1 MDWSGFVPTL
11 LATLAGASVGVA
23 GVYLAFRW
31 ESRRNYESALDGA
44 LATVMR
50 EFAARNE
57 ALNHWS
63 ADLAKASSGPAPPDL
78 ALVASIEVAE
88 MLARGKDFEFMKQV
102 AITYLQ
108 IKNSAPLRQ
117 ANANAVVV
125 GTIGRWRGGWWD
137 AEKAQASLDTA
148 KSLASGR
155 VDNDDATKGDP

>member
-11 LATLAGASVGVA
+11 LATLGGAGIGVF

-31 ESRRNYESALDGA
+31 ESRRHRDTALTEA

-57 ALNHWS
+57 ALYAWM
-63 ADLAKASSGPAPPDL
+63 AQEAASTPTPPPPDL
-78 ALVASIEVAE
+78 LLVAALEIAE
-88 MLARGKDFEFMKQV
+88 MLATGKDFDFMKQV

-108 IKNSAPLRQ
+108 IKNSHPARQ
-117 ANANAVVV
+117 TAANAIVV

-137 AEKAQASLDTA
+137 ADKAQQSLDTA
-148 KSLASGR
+148 KSLASGSMR
-155 VDNDDATKGDP
+155 AAESVVPQG